1 MAITTGIPTI
11 KVAIH
16 ADGAPLQE
24 HENDEEVAA
33 NDNEVTRYIEATT
46 GQTFSINID
55 VGAGTEFVG
64 DSFAFHICVDGRM
77 VDSTITRRTGETHTG
92 SQVTSQGRYLA
103 AGTVQKYRFADLD
116 KSGDK
121 NPTREEME
129 VFKQLGEIRVVA
141 HHQIRRDTGA
151 HVEAAPSQASS
162 AVSERAL
169 KGQTVSHS
177 VGSVPIPTE
186 VPCTC

>member
-24 HENDEEVAA
+24 HEDEDEVAA
-33 NDNEVTRYIEATT
+33 NDSEVTRYIEATT
-46 GQTFSINID
+46 GQTFSININ

-64 DSFAFHICVDGRM
+64 DSFAFHVCVDGHM
-77 VDSTITRRTGETHTG
+77 VDNTITRRTGETHTG

-103 AGTVQKYRFADLD
+103 AGRVQKYRFADLD

-121 NPTREEME
+121 TPTREEID
-129 VFKQLGEIRVVA
+129 VFKQLGEIRVVT
-141 HHQIRRDTGA
+141 HHQIRRDAGA
-151 HVEAAPSQASS
+151 HVEAAPPQASS

-177 VGSVPIPTE
+177 IESVSFPIAIS
-186 VPCTC
+186 CTC